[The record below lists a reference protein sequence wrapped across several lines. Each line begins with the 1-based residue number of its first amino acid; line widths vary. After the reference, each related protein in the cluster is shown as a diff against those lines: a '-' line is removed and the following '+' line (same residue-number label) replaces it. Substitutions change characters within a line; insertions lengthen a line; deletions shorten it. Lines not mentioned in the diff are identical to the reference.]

1 MQISCLSLLHTMCHS
16 NVMEQDNSIKT
27 EKSMVISYSSPRYPL
42 HSAQCLDKKRMG
54 ADTANG
60 NVSLLQIWLSA
71 CTAEKNKTLSI
82 KFEDAAS
89 RNPTKMTKILSE
101 CMTWLAHCYS
111 QPTFFHMGR
120 KYCIPR
126 KSYGWFTEF
135 FLCASRTSVEIS
147 SRFTGLL
154 LNLPSSVF
162 KICCQSIN

>member
-111 QPTFFHMGR
+111 QPTFIWGGNIVYHVKVMDDLQNFFFVQVVHLL
-120 KYCIPR
+120 
-126 KSYGWFTEF
+126 KSPAVSLGCCWTCLPQY
-135 FLCASRTSVEIS
+135 SKSVV
-147 SRFTGLL
+147 
-154 LNLPSSVF
+154 N
-162 KICCQSIN
+162 Q